1 MDLFTDIKE
10 IKKTEYR
17 LSSTAETKETSVKIN
32 SA

>member
-17 LSSTAETKETSVKIN
+17 LSYNSEKKEQYIKIN
-32 SA
+32 GT